1 MYFMAHSHHWNVEG
15 VNFPQYHDFFGDLYE
30 QLHSATDEI
39 AEQIRA
45 LGIKAP
51 SNLGSL
57 YMHNSVEDSG
67 VSDDLG
73 QMINSL
79 IVANNV
85 VRASL
90 YTALKE
96 ATDKNLQ
103 GLVNFLADRIMKH
116 DKIDWML
123 KASSKG
129 L

>member
-15 VNFPQYHDFFGDLYE
+15 VNFPQYHSFFGDLYE

-39 AEQIRA
+39 AEQIRM

-51 SNLGSL
+51 SNLSSL
-57 YMHNSVEDSG
+57 YANNSVEDSG
-67 VSDDLG
+67 VSDDLD

-79 IVANNV
+79 IVANNI